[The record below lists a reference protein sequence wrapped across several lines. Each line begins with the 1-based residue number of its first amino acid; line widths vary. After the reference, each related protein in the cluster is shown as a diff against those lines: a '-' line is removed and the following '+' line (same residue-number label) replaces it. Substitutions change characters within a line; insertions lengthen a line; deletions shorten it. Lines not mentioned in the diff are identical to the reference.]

1 MLEKFGFPPKWKMMK
16 QFDEAREEIGKQ
28 LDVAF
33 LIRKISFFED
43 CLTFLLEDF

>member
-1 MLEKFGFPPKWKMMK
+1 MMR
-16 QFDEAREEIGKQ
+16 QFDEAREEIGRQ

-33 LIRKISFFED
+33 LIRKISFMED